1 MEKLYWNREQC
12 EMCNILTL
20 KQQILSFKHFV
31 ILSVL
36 LLLLLGGYFLHF
48 FSLSILH
55 PALVR
60 PSLRPPLSMIRSC
73 VHHFHWLTKTIWRSS
88 SNFVNNDFH
97 IYAAKLIVSRTEDEE
112 VLYSRYFVY
121 VFFFMKERFYGKEI
135 RYVSKME
142 MKWLKPTDLI
152 FCCDF
157 YINEDNFFFLF
168 ILTWKVKI
176 CIHRTWKSS

>member
-36 LLLLLGGYFLHF
+36 LLLLGGYFLHSF

-60 PSLRPPLSMIRSC
+60 PSLRPSVLLFLCSGVVFII
-73 VHHFHWLTKTIWRSS
+73 FIDWRKQ
-88 SNFVNNDFH
+88 F
-97 IYAAKLIVSRTEDEE
+97 EE
-112 VLYSRYFVY
+112 VLQILWTMTSIFMLLSLLFSEQKMKKFYIADILCVC
-121 VFFFMKERFYGKEI
+121 FFLKKERFYGKKI
-135 RYVSKME
+135 RCFKNGNE
-142 MKWLKPTDLI
+142 MIETDW
-152 FCCDF
+152 FD
-157 YINEDNFFFLF
+157 
-168 ILTWKVKI
+168 ILLWF
-176 CIHRTWKSS
+176 WY